1 MDILRFLIRIILLI
15 TIINLIACFK
25 IDKSLWSE
33 CPISQDRIRT
43 FFGISF
49 DDCAKECLNRPRCKA
64 LGHRRYLN
72 VCELYRTEQTEDDKT
87 CVTVRKKDI
96 TVDKGEVPCSCKN
109 GETCDTKTKQCV
121 HQECEAFANLYHG
134 QVLGNMY
141 HIGARLMFK
150 CDPGWVEKSLQSSM
164 TCLQSGSWSYTPE
177 CVDNDECASNPCKNG
192 ATCNNLQNKYT
203 CTCASGWRGT
213 NCDQD
218 INECANNPCQNGAT
232 CNNLQ
237 NKYTCTCAGGWQGT
251 NCDQDIDECA
261 GNPCQNG
268 ATCNNLQNKYTCT
281 CAGGWQGTNCDQAR
295 CLDKF
300 VIHGEKCYHFS
311 QDTKTY
317 TEAKHSCPNVF
328 GNSYLVEINSKEE
341 NDFMAG
347 QASVRNQHYLI
358 GLNDLA
364 EEGKWVWGHSQKNA
378 TFVAWESWEPD
389 NWLDNEDC
397 VQLRPNGRWNDIPCD
412 HQRNYICETAA
423 AEEPIPVP

>member
-218 INECANNPCQNGAT
+218 I
-232 CNNLQ
+232 
-237 NKYTCTCAGGWQGT
+237 
-251 NCDQDIDECA
+251 DECA